1 MKKVLLATSALALSA
16 GLASAEGVSWSGS
29 AGAGVGQTAS
39 TELEVWS
46 GIDLNMAASTTTDNG
61 IALSISEDFG
71 GGELADYDDDYAI
84 EAQTSDLDTPTLTIG
99 LGGSTITMENQAI
112 DDLYDD
118 TQNGDI
124 GLSSTVGGL
133 SIGLVMD
140 TDAAANKPGMS
151 YSLGGSMGAIGLSL
165 IGTEADDNGSEATK
179 LKATYAAGDISTSV
193 EIDDKGALDDVTEA
207 SIAYTTGA
215 LKVTFTADD
224 ADDWSADIGYT
235 AAGLSINYH
244 TGKDEKWEANASYD
258 LGGGATFKAA
268 VNEAEYMAAGMQFS
282 F

>member
-29 AGAGVGQTAS
+29 AGAGVAQTAG

-46 GIDLNMAASTTTDNG
+46 GIDLNVAASTTTDNG

-71 GGELADYDDDYAI
+71 GGSLADYDDDYAV
-84 EAQTSDLDTPTLTIG
+84 EAQTSDLDTPTLTVGI
-99 LGGSTITMENQAI
+99 GGSTITLENQAI

-118 TQNGDI
+118 DQNGDI

-140 TDAAANKPGMS
+140 TDAATGEPGMS

-165 IGTEADDNGSEATK
+165 IGTDGDDAGNEASK
-179 LKATYAAGDISTSV
+179 LKATYAAGDISTSI
-193 EIDDKGALDDVTEA
+193 EIDDKGTADDVTEA

-224 ADDWSADIGYT
+224 ADDWSADLGYT

-268 VNEAEYMAAGMQFS
+268 VNEAEYLAAGMQFS

>member
-16 GLASAEGVSWSGS
+16 GFASAEVSWSGS
-29 AGAGVGQTAS
+29 AGAGVGQTAG

-46 GIDLNMAASTTTDNG
+46 GIDLNVAASTTTDNG
-61 IALSISEDFG
+61 MTLSVSEDFG

-99 LGGSTITMENQAI
+99 LGGSTITLENQAI

-118 TQNGDI
+118 SQNGDI

-133 SIGLVMD
+133 SIGLTLD
-140 TDAAANKPGMS
+140 TDAAANEPGMS
-151 YSLGGSMGAIGLSL
+151 YSLGGSMGSIGLSL
-165 IGTEADDNGSEATK
+165 IGTDADDNGNEASK

-193 EIDDKGALDDVTEA
+193 QIDDKGNADDVTEA
-207 SIAYTTGA
+207 SISYTTGD

-268 VNEAEYMAAGMQFS
+268 VNEAEYLAAGMQFS

>member
-1 MKKVLLATSALALSA
+1 MKKVLLATTALALSA
-16 GLASAEGVSWSGS
+16 GFASAEVSWSGS
-29 AGAGVGQTAS
+29 AGAGVGQTAD

-46 GIDLNMAASTTTDNG
+46 GIDLNVAASTTTDNG
-61 IALSISEDFG
+61 MTLSVSEDFG
-71 GGELADYDDDYAI
+71 GGSLADYDDDYAI

-99 LGGSTITMENQAI
+99 LGGSTITLENQAI

-133 SIGLVMD
+133 SIGLTLD
-140 TDAAANKPGMS
+140 TDAAANEPGMS

-165 IGTEADDNGSEATK
+165 IGTDADDNGSEASK
-179 LKATYAAGDISTSV
+179 LKATYTAGDITTTV
-193 EIDDKGALDDVTEA
+193 QIDDKGNLDDVTEA
-207 SIAYTTGA
+207 SIAYTTGD

-268 VNEAEYMAAGMQFS
+268 VNEAEYLAAGMQFS

>member
-16 GLASAEGVSWSGS
+16 GFASAEVSWSGS
-29 AGAGVGQTAS
+29 AGAGVGQTAG

-46 GIDLNMAASTTTDNG
+46 GIDLNVAASTTTDSG
-61 IALSISEDFG
+61 MSLSVSEDFG
-71 GGELADYDDDYAI
+71 GGSLADYDDDYAI

-99 LGGSTITMENQAI
+99 LGGSTITLENQAI

-118 TQNGDI
+118 DQNGDI

-140 TDAAANKPGMS
+140 TDAAAGEPGMS

-165 IGTEADDNGSEATK
+165 IGTDGDDAGNEASK
-179 LKATYAAGDISTSV
+179 LKATYAAGDITTTI
-193 EIDDKGALDDVTEA
+193 EIDDKGAADDVTEA
-207 SIAYTTGA
+207 SIAYTTGD

-258 LGGGATFKAA
+258 LGGGASFKAA